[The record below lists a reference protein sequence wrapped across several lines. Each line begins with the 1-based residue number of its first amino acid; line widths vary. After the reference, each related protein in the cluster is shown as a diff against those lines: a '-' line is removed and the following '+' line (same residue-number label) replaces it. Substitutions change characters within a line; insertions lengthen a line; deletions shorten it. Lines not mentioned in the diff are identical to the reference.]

1 VRQIEFNYKAYVVQ
15 GNQLKLLKT
24 INTRPRQKW
33 NLLEFFLIV
42 DIKIVFLMLKYRKTA
57 TRVYF
62 LIKQFKKKSLH
73 FFMHGVITFIA
84 FVYVNFPLVQKYLV
98 FYTRVA

>member
-1 VRQIEFNYKAYVVQ
+1 
-15 GNQLKLLKT
+15 
-24 INTRPRQKW
+24 
-33 NLLEFFLIV
+33 
-42 DIKIVFLMLKYRKTA
+42 MLKYRKTA

-98 FYTRVA
+98 FFLYTRCINNYYNTSVGTGETSYN

>member
-1 VRQIEFNYKAYVVQ
+1 
-15 GNQLKLLKT
+15 
-24 INTRPRQKW
+24 
-33 NLLEFFLIV
+33 
-42 DIKIVFLMLKYRKTA
+42 MLKYRKTA

-62 LIKQFKKKSLH
+62 LITQFKKKSVH